1 MKRRPRHRA
10 FRPGFAG
17 AVKIALAI
25 VLALEL
31 AYLLAAN
38 VILYGWLRRWVNSD
52 EQALRLDYESAWS
65 PWPGRV
71 YARDLSLRVQDAN
84 IQFEL
89 RTAAV
94 EVDVVLTA
102 LLETTFR
109 ATHLDVDGLV
119 FRFRHKLSE
128 PPQNPRMVQALPPIE
143 GFADPPPL
151 TDKKPSAPK
160 GKLWT
165 IHITGVDA
173 RIRELWIQQFRSL
186 GSARAWGGFRLEP
199 TRRLLVGPAALSLEP
214 GALYAGKSEL
224 VARDFG
230 GRIDARIDD
239 TDLERLHG
247 WHSLSRTSTHVRVK
261 ASLVDLDFLEV
272 FVEPERLRVRN
283 GSGPL
288 NVDVRLVSGVLRA
301 PSAVTYRSSRVEV
314 QTRKITLLGD
324 ARIDLDVPDAER
336 GRLAIAASELALGAP
351 RENESGALIVAKSPR
366 LELET
371 RTLALHE
378 NWKASGGRLELPEV
392 VARELRTLKPLLS
405 GETQLGGGPVI
416 GRARA
421 RLDESG
427 AVSGRIDLRF
437 RDLHVAK
444 DGVRVDAS
452 GRFETSLF
460 APEVIGTTGELR
472 AAKLEIDRGL
482 LRTPDG
488 STELRKLEASAE
500 RIPYS
505 DFVPKHITAGIEA
518 RFADA
523 RPVLEAL
530 GIEPRGIA
538 AAAASFLDLSNLEL
552 FARARLEDDNIDVT
566 LVRARTE
573 GVRARGRWRRLG
585 SSERGAFLLVT
596 NLVNVGIEVEGE
608 DTQVHPLASESWLER
623 ALGELRSGP
632 ISAGNRAAIG
642 PRPRPARAR

>member
-1 MKRRPRHRA
+1 MKRQRRHRA

-17 AVKIALAI
+17 AVKVALALA
-25 VLALEL
+25 LALEL

-38 VILYGWLRRWVNSD
+38 AILHGWLRRWLNSD

-71 YARDLSLRVQDAN
+71 YARDLRLRVQDSN

-94 EVDVVLTA
+94 EVDIVLTA

-109 ATHLDVDGLV
+109 ATHVDVGGLV

-128 PPQNPRMVQALPPIE
+128 PPENPRLTRALPPIE

-151 TDKKPSAPK
+151 IDKTPSPPK

-173 RIRELWIQQFRSL
+173 RIQELWIQQFRSV
-186 GSARAWGGFRLEP
+186 GRARTWGGFRLEP
-199 TRRLLVGPAALSLEP
+199 TRRLLVEPAALSLEP
-214 GALYAGKSEL
+214 GPLYAGKSEL
-224 VARDFG
+224 VAPDFG
-230 GRIDARIDD
+230 GRIDARVDD
-239 TDLERLHG
+239 TDLERLQG
-247 WHSLSRTSTHVRVK
+247 WHSLSRTSTHVRLK
-261 ASLVDLDFLEV
+261 AGLVDLDFLEM
-272 FVEPERLRVRN
+272 FVDPERVRVRN
-283 GSGPL
+283 GGGPL

-301 PSAVTYRSSRVEV
+301 PSAVTYRSSRIEA
-314 QTRKITLLGD
+314 QTRKLTLRGD
-324 ARIDLDVPDAER
+324 ARVDLDVSYAER
-336 GRLAIAASELALGAP
+336 GRLAIAASELGLGAS
-351 RENESGALIVAKSPR
+351 RENESGTLIVAKHPR

-378 NWKASGGRLELPEV
+378 SWKASGGRLELPEV
-392 VARELRTLKPLLS
+392 VARDLRTLKPLLS
-405 GETQLGGGPVI
+405 GTTQLGGGPVI

-421 RLDESG
+421 RLDENGS
-427 AVSGRIDLRF
+427 VSGRIDLRY
-437 RDLHVAK
+437 RDVHVAK

-460 APEVIGTTGELR
+460 VPEVIGTAGELR
-472 AAKLEIDRGL
+472 SAKLEIDRGL

-488 STELRKLEASAE
+488 STELRKLDVSAE
-500 RIPYS
+500 RIPHA
-505 DFVPKHITAGIEA
+505 DFVPKHITADIEA

-530 GIEPRGIA
+530 GIEPQGIA

-552 FARARLEDDNIDVT
+552 FARAKLEGDNIDVT
-566 LVRARTE
+566 LVRARTD

-585 SSERGAFLLVT
+585 NSERGVFLLVT
-596 NLVNVGIEVEGE
+596 DLINVGIEVSDGNT
-608 DTQVHPLASESWLER
+608 DVHPLASESWLEG
-623 ALGELRSGP
+623 ALRELRLGP

-642 PRPRPARAR
+642 LRPRPARAR